1 MPDMTLNYSILV
13 LISLDPTL
21 MHMIFASNNSI
32 NFQPQQG
39 MTGFGGT
46 GGLETKYSA
55 QQGFTQTS
63 QTPPSS
69 GYGGGLND
77 FVNRYKLEQTI
88 RQLHSFSTTDPRT
101 SFGAPFSGV

>member
-1 MPDMTLNYSILV
+1 MVSLTSRTLNGFRLYIFNLK
-13 LISLDPTL
+13 ISAT
-21 MHMIFASNNSI
+21 NNSI
-32 NFQPQQG
+32 NLQPQQG
-39 MTGFGGT
+39 MVGFGGLA
-46 GGLETKYSA
+46 GAAETKYST
-55 QQGFTQTS
+55 QQGLQQQTS

>member
-1 MPDMTLNYSILV
+1 MV
-13 LISLDPTL
+13 
-21 MHMIFASNNSI
+21 
-32 NFQPQQG
+32 
-39 MTGFGGT
+39 GFGGL
-46 GGLETKYSA
+46 GAGAETKYSA

-69 GYGGGLND
+69 GSGYGGGFND
-77 FVNRYKLEQTI
+77 VLNRYKLEQTI